1 MASEGGCNLFGTGFP
16 SANHFKGL
24 VRARTLVKSKYA
36 VVTIRGKKEE
46 IKK

>member
-24 VRARTLVKSKYA
+24 VRAKTLVRSKYA
-36 VVTIRGKKEE
+36 VVTVRKNEQ
-46 IKK
+46 IK

>member
-36 VVTIRGKKEE
+36 VVTMREKRKK
-46 IKK
+46 